1 MITSFEQIYEILRS
15 KTRKRLIAAWAV
27 DDHTITAAYKAVEL
41 GIVDATLV
49 GDVNMIKKVC
59 EAEKIDPSVF
69 TIINNENELASIAQ
83 AVLMVR
89 EGQGDILMKGLCSTD
104 KYMRGILNKEKGL
117 LPPKAVLSHVCVLDN
132 PNYHKLIV
140 LGDMAVIPLPD
151 LNQKIAIVKYL
162 VNTAKAL
169 QIEKP
174 KVALLAATEQM
185 LPAMQACVDAAIIS
199 KMIDRGQIPGC
210 LGDGPL
216 ALDVAIS
223 KEAVQIKKLVSPVAG
238 DADCL
243 LFPNIESAP
252 GCQAGCHRSRSH
264 GSLRALQP
272 CRQYRDQVELNS
284 TRSTHSKIE
293 PRNHGIYTGN
303 KPRFHFYQD
312 SSFRGGKRSIYK
324 DTQTF
329 VRGDL
334 AVREGHRPARVPRE
348 DHPCGTGR
356 EWCQAFRH
364 RGHRRPRR
372 SAPSHILRCI

>member
-185 LPAMQACVDAAIIS
+185 LPAMQACVDAAIIAAIIS

-243 LFPNIESAP
+243 LFPNIESANTFYKVNSQL
-252 GCQAGCHRSRSH
+252 CQGVKQAAIVAGAMAPCVLSSRADSI
-264 GSLRALQP
+264 
-272 CRQYRDQVELNS
+272 ETKLNS
-284 TRSTHSKIE
+284 IA
-293 PRNHGIYTGN
+293 
-303 KPRFHFYQD
+303 
-312 SSFRGGKRSIYK
+312 
-324 DTQTF
+324 
-329 VRGDL
+329 L
-334 AVREGHRPARVPRE
+334 AAL
-348 DHPCGTGR
+348 T
-356 EWCQAFRH
+356 AK
-364 RGHRRPRR
+364 
-372 SAPSHILRCI
+372 